1 MPKSTPA
8 PSRLL
13 AFLGGE
19 GIDGAGRTLDEVL
32 AFDDPALERHHDFI
46 QWLFPLPE
54 WSGANPNAPILTGED
69 IAAVRSDPSLQ
80 RAVERSLQRMSA
92 FYARNAHWLRGH
104 DHNHLRITR
113 IIRSVGHLLGPEP
126 AERFYNLVS
135 DREAGAGH
143 PVATGNKRFWREA
156 LAEARR
162 QTPQT

>member
-1 MPKSTPA
+1 MPKFTPA
-8 PSRLL
+8 SSRLL

-19 GIDGAGRTLDEVL
+19 GTDGAGRTLDAVL
-32 AFDDPALERHHDFI
+32 AFDDRALEQRHDFI
-46 QWLFPLPE
+46 QWLYPLPE
-54 WSGANPNAPILTGED
+54 RSGANPDAPILTDED
-69 IAAVRSDPSLQ
+69 IAAIRSDPRLQ
-80 RAVERSLQRMSA
+80 RAVERSLERMSA
-92 FYARNAHWLRGH
+92 FYARNAHWLRSH

-113 IIRSVGHLLGPEP
+113 IIRSVGLLLGPEP

-162 QTPQT
+162 QTPPT